1 MRTIDADELVR
12 RLKMYKRNEPMFK
25 LYTDYEFDLIA
36 LGVSFGIAEAN
47 RATEINPNKHGEWIK
62 TKEHGIEYLTCPF
75 CGMDY
80 NVNTSKEFCSWC
92 GAIMEG
98 AEANGI

>member
-1 MRTIDADELVR
+1 MRTIDGDTVVR
-12 RLKMYKRNEPMFK
+12 RLKTYVKSEPMFK
-25 LYTDYEFDLIA
+25 RYTEHEFNLIA
-36 LGVSFGIAEAN
+36 LGISYGIYEVN
-47 RATEINPNKHGEWIK
+47 HATEIKPNKRGKWIK
-62 TKEHGIEYLTCPF
+62 TIEYDNEYLTCPF

-98 AEANGI
+98 AEEDGI

>member
-1 MRTIDADELVR
+1 MRTIDGHEVVR
-12 RLKMYKRNEPMFK
+12 RLKTYTRNEPMFK
-25 LYTDYEFDLIA
+25 RYTDYEFDLIA
-36 LGVSFGIAEAN
+36 LGISYGIYEIN
-47 RATEINPNKHGEWIK
+47 HATELKTDKCGKWIK
-62 TKEHGIEYLTCPF
+62 TIEYDIEYLTCPF

-98 AEANGI
+98 DEKL

>member
-1 MRTIDADELVR
+1 MKLKDADEIVR
-12 RLKMYKRNEPMFK
+12 RLKMYTRNEPMFE

-36 LGVSFGIAEAN
+36 LGVSFGIAEVN

-62 TKEHGIEYLTCPF
+62 TTEYGIEYLTCPF

-98 AEANGI
+98 DEKL